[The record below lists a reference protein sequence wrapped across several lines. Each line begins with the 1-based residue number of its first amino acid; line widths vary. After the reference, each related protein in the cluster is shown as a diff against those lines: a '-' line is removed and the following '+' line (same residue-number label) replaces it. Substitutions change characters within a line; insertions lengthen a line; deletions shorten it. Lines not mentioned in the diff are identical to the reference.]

1 MHGEKIQCETRLRLG
16 HLTHADVDGAIK
28 ITKLAE
34 RNQDVDKFTMT
45 GASRVDKDFIL
56 ALRGSDIS
64 AIRANS
70 ALSKKFQDEFQSK
83 VWFVEAEATD
93 KRFIENL
100 FFPAKVR
107 TVTVN
112 MVWLPDGSK
121 LTKAIISTTNKFE
134 SQANIGISILLLE
147 VLIALLLEDLL
158 PQITSGNIYNVKIII
173 AKRNMPMIKAK
184 AMDAIT
190 YYNNNYIFLS

>member
-1 MHGEKIQCETRLRLG
+1 M
-16 HLTHADVDGAIK
+16 THADVDGAIK

-34 RNQDVDKFTMT
+34 RNQDVTKFTMT

-70 ALSKKFQDEFQSK
+70 ALSKKFEDEFQCK
-83 VWFVEAEATD
+83 VWFVEGEATD

-100 FFPAKVR
+100 YFPAKVR
-107 TVTVN
+107 AVN

-121 LTKAIISTTNKFE
+121 LTKAIISTSNKFE
-134 SQANIGISILLLE
+134 SQPDIE
-147 VLIALLLEDLL
+147 
-158 PQITSGNIYNVKIII
+158 KIKQI
-173 AKRNMPMIKAK
+173 AKEIRNIELLVEFEHEK
-184 AMDAIT
+184 
-190 YYNNNYIFLS
+190 